1 MESTQ
6 VLSAVVLSSVASVS
20 PSWTNAGALPL
31 SAAQS
36 NLGTSRLK
44 AALANGAWEGKRND
58 EKHEE

>member
-6 VLSAVVLSSVASVS
+6 VFVGRGPQQRRFGAEPKLDERGSLAS
-20 PSWTNAGALPL
+20 

-44 AALANGAWEGKRND
+44 ALANGAWEGKRND